1 MSGLSSVYPLPPN
14 YYKYFTSE
22 NLDELKKVKCL
33 SDEQEKAKKLGDA
46 PLKFLVPPEVPAET
60 YSSFGSIWQV
70 DDKLLSLEEAG
81 VTQLY
86 NDFDKSDES
95 VQSSHQSRIW
105 ELKKLL
111 KSMLINF
118 LELIKI
124 LSLNP
129 EKFPQ
134 KVEDIRII
142 LINMH
147 HLLNEYRPHQSR
159 DSLILLMEDQI
170 QRVQEEIR
178 NIRASNDKIRQ
189 DIANL
194 SDKFTS
200 IDSSLSTGNDDSV
213 ESDVKP
219 ALNPEQKDQ
228 RLWSLI

>member
-14 YYKYFTSE
+14 YYKYFTSQ
-22 NLDELKKVKCL
+22 NLDELKKVK
-33 SDEQEKAKKLGDA
+33 SFPDGEEKTTKLAEA
-46 PLKFLVPPEVPAET
+46 PLQFLVPPEPPTET

-70 DDKLLSLEEAG
+70 DDKLLSLSEAG

-111 KSMLINF
+111 KSMLLNF

-178 NIRASNDKIRQ
+178 SIKASNDKIRG
-189 DIANL
+189 DI
-194 SDKFTS
+194 
-200 IDSSLSTGNDDSV
+200 SSLAEKFSSMDCTVSTGNGDSV
-213 ESDVKP
+213 DSSVKLD
-219 ALNPEQKDQ
+219 LNSEQKDQ